1 MGVKNLAFCV
11 CDVSLHET
19 TNSGKDIDK
28 LSRSK
33 SSLAVVDWKRI
44 AAAAFEAI
52 QPNGPEPTEAQKLLA
67 SSRKLHDLYSPAAL
81 SRTAHHVIKSFLAYR
96 PNVILIERQRWR
108 SGGGAAVQEWTLRVN
123 TLEAMF
129 WAILTSMKLQSHN
142 GSTEDNHA
150 NSQKFPEVWGVFPAR
165 VAQFWA
171 GAAPEKTITG
181 GRMKVEKKDKIA
193 VVKRWVEQEQSVSS
207 SSASTSAQ
215 RTFDLS
221 FSHEAKSTLGTFTSS
236 PRGRSS
242 RSRGSASSEEA
253 VTGDSAAAL
262 TPDQR
267 GKVDDLADCLLQ
279 AAAWTQWEINRQ
291 RIQNREDDDAVLRLL
306 EHSEVET

>member
-1 MGVKNLAFCV
+1 MGIKNLAFCV

-19 TNSGKDIDK
+19 ANSGKDIEE

-33 SSLAVVDWKRI
+33 ASLAVVDWKRI
-44 AAAAFEAI
+44 AAAAFAAI
-52 QPNGPEPTEAQKLLA
+52 QPNGPEPTEAQQLLA
-67 SSRKLHDLYSPAAL
+67 SSGNLHDLYSPAAL
-81 SRTAHHVIKSFLAYR
+81 SRTAHHVIKSLLAYK

-129 WAILTSMKLQSHN
+129 WGILTSMKLQSHS

-150 NSQKFPEVWGVFPAR
+150 NSQEFPEVWGVFPAR

-171 GAAPEKTITG
+171 GAAPEKTVTG
-181 GRMKVEKKDKIA
+181 GRRKVEKKDKIA
-193 VVKRWVEQEQSVSS
+193 VVKRWVEEEQSMSP

-221 FSHEAKSTLGTFTSS
+221 FSHEAKSTLETFTSS
-236 PRGRSS
+236 QRRRSS
-242 RSRGSASSEEA
+242 RSRGSAPSEEA
-253 VTGDSAAAL
+253 VTGDSAAGL

-267 GKVDDLADCLLQ
+267 GKVDDLADCPLQ
-279 AAAWTQWEINRQ
+279 AAAWTQWEINRHRVQ
-291 RIQNREDDDAVLRLL
+291 SSEDDDAVLRLL